1 MYIVSLKPI
10 RGYDVITSF
19 AVDVLDKHVNV
30 AEVTVSGQF
39 EELKIF
45 QNLCDQNNQR
55 HLSK

>member
-1 MYIVSLKPI
+1 MSLKPI

>member
-45 QNLCDQNNQR
+45 QNLCDQNNHR

>member
-45 QNLCDQNNQR
+45 QKLCDQNNHR